1 MNKRELPT
9 LEYLNSILEYKD
21 GELFWKI
28 SKGGAKVGQQIGY
41 INSKGYKIVRIDK
54 VYYLQH
60 RLIWKMLNEYDPIG
74 HIDHIN
80 HNKLDNK
87 IENLRDVSRS
97 ENQRNRALNKNNTSG
112 QNNIYK
118 QKDKY
123 RVRFKH
129 NKISKYFNNLED
141 AISFR
146 NEKYL
151 ELGFHENHGK

>member
-1 MNKRELPT
+1 MNKRELPSQ
-9 LEYLNSILEYKD
+9 EYLNSILEYKD

-28 SKGGAKVGQQIGY
+28 DKGAAKVGKQTSY
-41 INSKGYKIVRIDK
+41 INNKGYKIIRIDK
-54 VYYLQH
+54 VDYLQH
-60 RLIWKMLNEYDPIG
+60 RLIWKMLKEHDPIG

-80 HNKLDNK
+80 HDKLDNK

-141 AISFR
+141 AVSFR
-146 NEKYL
+146 DEKYL
-151 ELGFHENHGK
+151 ELGYHENHGK